1 MGPMTPRSDAS
12 AVSPSG
18 FLPDGDRD
26 VLAINGHQFDLG
38 IGSAPGPPHPDK
50 VKQRSAAVQQPAH
63 GVADHAVQWLQT
75 G

>member
-38 IGSAPGPPHPDK
+38 IGSAPGL
-50 VKQRSAAVQQPAH
+50 
-63 GVADHAVQWLQT
+63 ADLA
-75 G
+75 